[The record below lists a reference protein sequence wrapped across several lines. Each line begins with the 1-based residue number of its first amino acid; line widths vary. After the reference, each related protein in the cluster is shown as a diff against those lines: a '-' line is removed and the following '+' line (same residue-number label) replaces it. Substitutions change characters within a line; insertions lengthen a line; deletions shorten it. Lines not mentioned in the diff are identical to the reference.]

1 MIFLLSAHTGSI
13 TRKEVMPMCHR
24 QPASKQDDPFFSI
37 ESTQSAN
44 ECTGLMPA
52 APENADEAE
61 ALSSIMAIH
70 CPPSATWKD
79 QASAQ
84 SPDVHAHPSGAHS
97 PQRNTPAFHP
107 AKGTDRNHPAQGHNP

>member
-1 MIFLLSAHTGSI
+1 MKDRPQKRETEQLHTGSAPVELEEYSLEEI
-13 TRKEVMPMCHR
+13 MREFGGWSDWSGK
-24 QPASKQDDPFFSI
+24 D
-37 ESTQSAN
+37 
-44 ECTGLMPA
+44 TGLTPA